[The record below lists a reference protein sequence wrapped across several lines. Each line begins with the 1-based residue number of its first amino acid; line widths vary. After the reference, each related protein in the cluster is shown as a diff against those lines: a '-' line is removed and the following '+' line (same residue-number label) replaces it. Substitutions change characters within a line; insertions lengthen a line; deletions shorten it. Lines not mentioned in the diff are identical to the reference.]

1 MGDKVR
7 KGLLGRPRRVDLEK
21 GSLRSDLLNQK
32 SMRKR
37 FILFQCLLGIQELF
51 SRDLRPL

>member
-7 KGLLGRPRRVDLEK
+7 KGLLGRPRRVGLET
-21 GSLRSDLLNQK
+21 GRLRSDLLNQK
-32 SMRKR
+32 SMRKH
-37 FILFQCLLGIQELF
+37 FIPFQCLLGMQELF